1 MGGSQGHVLWLGLQ
15 FKHLQTSPTCGWWP
29 LGVVSVVLVPAWLTS
44 PDFWVYGS
52 SAKDLCLVAGW
63 SLVDQEGPVNILIPS
78 PATPAPCLSRWS

>member
-52 SAKDLCLVAGW
+52 SAKDLCLVTGW